1 MPVLLA
7 RVLQNQSWYGF
18 HRFDG
23 IAAQRIAHEASAILR
38 NLGQECNLSQSL
50 VVEQAGLTLTGRYDE
65 AERINDEL
73 LPIAQ
78 RHEDLGVLGISARMN
93 GLTQQARGKIEES
106 SQHLRRSAELFE
118 TGGFPWG
125 PMMNS
130 RYSVNALRRRL

>member
-1 MPVLLA
+1 M
-7 RVLQNQSWYGF
+7 LQNQSWYGF